1 MSSSALLDDGRFDDE
16 LPATVQHHAAIHFTP
31 VDVARFATG
40 LLVSQSGTR
49 VLDVGSGAGKFCLVA
64 ASTAPT
70 ATFVGVEIRPHL
82 VDISQQLAARHGL
95 RNVRFIHA
103 DAFAL
108 DWSVFDAFYFYN
120 PFAEQHHTT
129 FVMDRSIDL
138 APANFDRYVAEV
150 QRRLRVARVG
160 TRVVTFHGLGG
171 AMPPGWMRTLSYSV
185 CSGSVELWIRRKG
198 WS

>member
-1 MSSSALLDDGRFDDE
+1 MSTSALLDDRRFDDE
-16 LPATVQHHAAIHFTP
+16 LPASVQHHAAIHFTP

-95 RNVRFIHA
+95 PNVRFIHA

-108 DWSVFDAFYFYN
+108 DWSAFDSFYFYN
-120 PFAEQHHTT
+120 PFAEQHHRT
-129 FVMDRSIDL
+129 FVMDRSIEL
-138 APANFDRYVAEV
+138 APANYDRYVAEV
-150 QRRLRVARVG
+150 QRRLRRARVG

-171 AMPPGWMRTLSYSV
+171 AMPPGWVRTLSYFV
-185 CSGSVELWIRRKG
+185 CSGFVELWIRRKR